1 MKQIIKNTAILLAIT
16 AVAAVALA
24 FVYELTRKPIALAEQ
39 QARAEAYQAVY
50 EDVSFMDVEDAAA
63 TLKAYNATLTDGT
76 VINELLSAD
85 KAVGDR
91 AGYVLS
97 VSAKGYGGP
106 VTIALGIDTSGIVVG
121 YAVLS
126 HSETPGFGANCENA
140 DVKAQFPGIS
150 SADELDGITGATI
163 TTTALKNATRAAL
176 ALVQEIEG
184 VQVG

>member
-1 MKQIIKNTAILLAIT
+1 MKQILKNTAVLLAIT

-24 FVYELTRKPIALAEQ
+24 FVYELTREPIALAEQ
-39 QARAEAYQAVY
+39 QARAEAYQGVY
-50 EDVSFMDVEDAAA
+50 TDVTFTDVEEVAAR
-63 TLKAYNATLTDGT
+63 LKAYNATLKDGT

-85 KAVGDR
+85 KAEQGRV
-91 AGYVLS
+91 GYVLS

-106 VTIALGIDTSGIVVG
+106 VTIALGINKSGIVVG

-140 DVKAQFPGIS
+140 DVKAQFLGIS
-150 SADELDGITGATI
+150 SAAELDGITGATI

-176 ALVQEIEG
+176 TLVQEMEG
-184 VQVG
+184 EQT